1 MLDDDLTLAEEMI
14 EAWHDANGFNGM
26 ELHTYLG
33 LSDEEANKLLR
44 DPQALDEAVRKAME
58 RLREVHTD
66 YTDRS
71 DEHRM
76 YCLADGQPWP
86 CDDGRK
92 AWHAL
97 YPAEFPLI
105 EQ

>member
-1 MLDDDLTLAEEMI
+1 MNDDLTLAEEMI
-14 EAWHDANGFNGM
+14 DAWHENNGFNGI
-26 ELHTYLG
+26 ELHDYLG
-33 LSDEEANKLLR
+33 LSDEQAKDLFR
-44 DPQALDEAVRKAME
+44 DPKALDNAVRKAME
-58 RLREVHTD
+58 DLRESHTD

-86 CDDGRK
+86 CDEGRK

-97 YPAEFPLI
+97 YPDEFPLI
-105 EQ
+105 ER